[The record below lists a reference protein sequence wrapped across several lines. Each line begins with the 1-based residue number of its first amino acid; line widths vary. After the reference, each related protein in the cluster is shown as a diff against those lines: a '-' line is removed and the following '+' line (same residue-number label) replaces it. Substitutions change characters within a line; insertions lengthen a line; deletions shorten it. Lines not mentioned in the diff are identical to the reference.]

1 VLLLAVLAAAGAG
14 IPGASLARSIAA
26 KIVCA
31 IELDETCAEAPELVA
46 EYGVETAR
54 LVREHAPWVLY
65 EKAMTALPV
74 DYRSCRE
81 SECSVGPAEGAVWR
95 TNTGL
100 PVVAFTHV
108 ADCRAGEATASQAA
122 GIDCSGPRAGRMYV
136 QYWFYYT
143 DSATAEGRGIAKEAF
158 KALGRPTAHPDDWES
173 YQVRIRPDGS
183 DSRAGSHYG
192 YNYEGG
198 IRNWGSDLGNDDLR
212 DLSEFVGARPEGGW
226 GAETGITWV
235 SGGSHAGH
243 VRDNFVK
250 IADGDYP
257 RSTPDDRILLIP
269 LEPIARGEDGEPPRF
284 AITPPW
290 FKEVWGDPEFETG

>member
-1 VLLLAVLAAAGAG
+1 MLLLAVLAAARAG

-54 LVREHAPWVLY
+54 LVREHAPWLLY
-65 EKAMTALPV
+65 EKGMTALPV

-136 QYWFYYT
+136 QY
-143 DSATAEGRGIAKEAF
+143 
-158 KALGRPTAHPDDWES
+158 
-173 YQVRIRPDGS
+173 
-183 DSRAGSHYG
+183 
-192 YNYEGG
+192 
-198 IRNWGSDLGNDDLR
+198 
-212 DLSEFVGARPEGGW
+212 
-226 GAETGITWV
+226 
-235 SGGSHAGH
+235 
-243 VRDNFVK
+243 
-250 IADGDYP
+250 
-257 RSTPDDRILLIP
+257 
-269 LEPIARGEDGEPPRF
+269 
-284 AITPPW
+284 
-290 FKEVWGDPEFETG
+290 